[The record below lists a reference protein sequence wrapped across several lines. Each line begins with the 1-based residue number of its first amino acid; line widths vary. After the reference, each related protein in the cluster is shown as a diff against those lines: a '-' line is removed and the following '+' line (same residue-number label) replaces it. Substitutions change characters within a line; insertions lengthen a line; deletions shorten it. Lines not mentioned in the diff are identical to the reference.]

1 MQWKS
6 KKEKCERGT
15 KTGWASPYGMTR
27 ITKDQIMYMPKNPL
41 PFSVRGILYHLD
53 GGPHLLSVL
62 DAEVLLLEDA
72 LEKVVFLRA
81 DDDVDSA
88 VAVSAAV
95 LEGLDGVLR

>member
-1 MQWKS
+1 MEIEEES
-6 KKEKCERGT
+6 ECGT
-15 KTGWASPYGMTR
+15 KSGWASPYGMTR
-27 ITKDQIMYMPKNPL
+27 VTKNQIMYMPKDGL
-41 PFSVRGILYHLD
+41 LSVRRLHHLD
-53 GGPHLLSVL
+53 GGPHLLSVF

-81 DDDVDSA
+81 DDDVDGA